1 MTALPGA
8 TCSIPTGRGR
18 GKSDGVIKQVKTA
31 VLGGFVATISFPVQL
46 FYIEKNLYKE
56 EREILCTDSLVEICI
71 SQI

>member
-8 TCSIPTGRGR
+8 ACSIPTGRGR

-31 VLGGFVATISFPVQL
+31 VLGGFVATIFFPVRL
-46 FYIEKNLYKE
+46 FYIEKIYKE
-56 EREILCTDSLVEICI
+56 ERGILCTDSLVEICI